1 MIHFG
6 QIGLL
11 NSQIDDDVYEQ
22 PLIQE
27 TNHLLLMR
35 SYILLT
41 LLLVISPHAGETR
54 TSFIG
59 AQFEV
64 FSDLVESLM
73 FDVIKQSQ
81 AGDRTQDGGGQ
92 GRKEV
97 QQSDKVA
104 DTQVAR
110 HVGNV

>member
-1 MIHFG
+1 MK
-6 QIGLL
+6 
-11 NSQIDDDVYEQ
+11 SDDDVYEQ
-22 PLIQE
+22 PLIKE
-27 TNHLLLMR
+27 TNHLL
-35 SYILLT
+35 SYSLLT
-41 LLLVISPHAGETR
+41 LLIVISPHAGETR

-81 AGDRTQDGGGQ
+81 AGGQ
-92 GRKEV
+92 VREEV

-110 HVGNV
+110 HVGDV

>member
-1 MIHFG
+1 MVK
-6 QIGLL
+6 LV
-11 NSQIDDDVYEQ
+11 SRTVKSDDDVYEQ

-27 TNHLLLMR
+27 TNHLLLLMR
-35 SYILLT
+35 SYSLLT
-41 LLLVISPHAGETR
+41 LLVISLPAGETR

-81 AGDRTQDGGGQ
+81 AGGQ
-92 GRKEV
+92 GREEV

-110 HVGNV
+110 HVGDV

>member
-1 MIHFG
+1 MTI
-6 QIGLL
+6 LVKL
-11 NSQIDDDVYEQ
+11 VSRTVKSDDDVYEQ
-22 PLIQE
+22 PLIIQE

-35 SYILLT
+35 SYSLLT

-81 AGDRTQDGGGQ
+81 AGGQ
-92 GRKEV
+92 GREEV

-110 HVGNV
+110 HVGDV